1 MRISRSVVR
10 VLAAGFVV
18 AAIDAPAA
26 IAASGDGETPIPIRD
41 RVFFNRDALGSDL
54 SDLLTPVV
62 ASAPAIVAVPDD
74 GAREDESRRGTQR
87 VGSAIVMASLSLSK
101 GADSGPR
108 LWGEASPLPWAP
120 TPAVPPLLSKPVPKI
135 AKHVAPAAKLPVLEE
150 PVIGPSTSEPAIHIL
165 EEAVEKRARDNARPN
180 LLEVHRAQSERGQPA
195 LSKLPLKR
203 MSMPWADP
211 LGSMEVD
218 EDRPAAEFIMPFA
231 NGRVTSL
238 YNQGRRHP
246 AIDLA
251 GALGSPVVATTSRQ
265 TVIYAAWRG
274 GYGNAVITRD
284 TYGWI
289 YLYGHLRSI
298 TARVG
303 QVLDQGDQLG
313 HLGSTGYSTGP
324 HVHYEVRDARGAH
337 VNPVTLLFPDRS
349 VRAGLAWTDV
359 GEFRASP
366 QLGSRTVSPDRVA
379 SAEVVAQATPRFS
392 AKRKPYK
399 ASYRATYKKRTAT
412 KKIRY
417 AQRVRR
423 AAAGE
428 DD

>member
-1 MRISRSVVR
+1 MRFIRSVVR
-10 VLAAGFVV
+10 VVAAGLVV
-18 AAIDAPAA
+18 AAIHSPAA
-26 IAASGDGETPIPIRD
+26 IASSGDDTPIPVRD
-41 RVFFNRDALGSDL
+41 RVFFNRDALRSDL
-54 SDLLTPVV
+54 SDLLTPVAV
-62 ASAPAIVAVPDD
+62 SAPAIVAAPDD

-87 VGSAIVMASLSLSK
+87 VGSAIVVASLSLSK

-120 TPAVPPLLSKPVPKI
+120 TPAVPPLLSKPVPKF

-150 PVIGPSTSEPAIHIL
+150 QMAHAPSTSDWATHIL
-165 EEAVEKRARDNARPN
+165 EEAVDKRARDKARPHV
-180 LLEVHRAQSERGQPA
+180 LETHRAQSERGQPA

-203 MSMPWADP
+203 MSTPWADP
-211 LGSMEVD
+211 LASMEVD
-218 EDRPAAEFIMPFA
+218 DKPAAEFIMPFA

-284 TYGWI
+284 MYGWI
-289 YLYGHLRSI
+289 HLYGHLRSI

-349 VRAGLAWTDV
+349 VRTGLAWTDV
-359 GEFRASP
+359 GQFSASP
-366 QLGSRTVSPDRVA
+366 QLASRAVAADRVA
-379 SAEVVAQATPRFS
+379 SAEVIARAPPRVS
-392 AKRKPYK
+392 AKRKPIYK
-399 ASYRATYKKRTAT
+399 QRKAARP
-412 KKIRY
+412 IRY
-417 AQRVRR
+417 AHRVRR
-423 AAAGE
+423 SASDEG
-428 DD
+428 D

>member
-1 MRISRSVVR
+1 MRFTRSVVR

-289 YLYGHLRSI
+289 HLYGHLRSI

-359 GEFRASP
+359 GQFSASP
-366 QLGSRTVSPDRVA
+366 QLASRTVAADRVA
-379 SAEVVAQATPRFS
+379 SAEVDCDGTAPRQREAQAHLQAAQGS
-392 AKRKPYK
+392 K
-399 ASYRATYKKRTAT
+399 ANKVCASRAPAS
-412 KKIRY
+412 
-417 AQRVRR
+417 VR
-423 AAAGE
+423 
-428 DD
+428 

>member
-1 MRISRSVVR
+1 
-10 VLAAGFVV
+10 V
-18 AAIDAPAA
+18 AAIHSPAA
-26 IAASGDGETPIPIRD
+26 IASSGDDTPIPVRD
-41 RVFFNRDALGSDL
+41 RVFFNRDALRSDL

-62 ASAPAIVAVPDD
+62 ASAPAIVAAPDD
-74 GAREDESRRGTQR
+74 GAREEESRRGTQR
-87 VGSAIVMASLSLSK
+87 VGSAIVVASLSLSK

-120 TPAVPPLLSKPVPKI
+120 TPAVPPLLSKPVPRI

-150 PVIGPSTSEPAIHIL
+150 PVTHAPSTSDWATHIL
-165 EEAVEKRARDNARPN
+165 EEAVDKRARDKARPHV
-180 LLEVHRAQSERGQPA
+180 LEAHRAQSERGQPA

-203 MSMPWADP
+203 MSTPWADP
-211 LGSMEVD
+211 LASMEVD
-218 EDRPAAEFIMPFA
+218 DKPAAEFIMPFA

-251 GALGSPVVATTSRQ
+251 GALGSPVVATTSHQ

-274 GYGNAVITRD
+274 GYGNAVLTRD

-289 YLYGHLRSI
+289 HLYGHLRSI

-359 GEFRASP
+359 GQFSASP
-366 QLGSRTVSPDRVA
+366 QLASRAVAADRVA
-379 SAEVVAQATPRFS
+379 SVEVIARARPRVS
-392 AKRKPYK
+392 AKRKPIYK
-399 ASYRATYKKRTAT
+399 QRKAARP
-412 KKIRY
+412 IRY
-417 AQRVRR
+417 AHRVRR
-423 AAAGE
+423 PASDEG
-428 DD
+428 D

>member
-1 MRISRSVVR
+1 MRFTRSVVR

-289 YLYGHLRSI
+289 HLYGHLRSI

-359 GEFRASP
+359 GQFSASP
-366 QLGSRTVSPDRVA
+366 QLASRTVAADRVA
-379 SAEVVAQATPRFS
+379 SAEAIATAPPRVR
-392 AKRKPYK
+392 AKRKPIYK
-399 ASYRATYKKRTAT
+399 QRKAARP
-412 KKIRY
+412 IRY
-417 AQRVRR
+417 AHRVRR
-423 AAAGE
+423 PASDEG
-428 DD
+428 D